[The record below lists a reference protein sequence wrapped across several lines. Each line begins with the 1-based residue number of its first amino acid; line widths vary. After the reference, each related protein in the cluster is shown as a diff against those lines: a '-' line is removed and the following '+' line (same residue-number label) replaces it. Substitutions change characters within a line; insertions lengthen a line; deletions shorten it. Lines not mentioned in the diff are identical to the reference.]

1 MKFSF
6 DFILITCII
15 LNIKYVKNFSEMS
28 PYKTE
33 LYVPIYPV
41 SAICNF
47 NSYFVFRSF
56 FSIMLT
62 RVVAEILP
70 RNAII
75 ISKIFSG
82 KKL

>member
-15 LNIKYVKNFSEMS
+15 LNINYVKNFSEMF

-41 SAICNF
+41 SATCICNF
-47 NSYFVFRSF
+47 NSYFVFRS
-56 FSIMLT
+56 IMFYY
-62 RVVAEILP
+62 VI
-70 RNAII
+70 
-75 ISKIFSG
+75 
-82 KKL
+82 